1 MKAKAV
7 AYILFFWIFC
17 FNVMAQDKDKGSIME
32 EVISLPFS
40 SATISACFSLI
51 KKKDIILSYNEGM
64 IDINKICYFSQKNI
78 KVKELLTNILSD
90 YKTTIVVAN
99 PRKIIITVDRKN
111 IYQLNG
117 VVRETETLENY
128 TGLYCSLR
136 KMALLFRVVSL
147 MIPVFSLLLFPKGPI
162 ILKQTIWGI

>member
-1 MKAKAV
+1 
-7 AYILFFWIFC
+7 
-17 FNVMAQDKDKGSIME
+17 
-32 EVISLPFS
+32 
-40 SATISACFSLI
+40 
-51 KKKDIILSYNEGM
+51 M

-78 KVKELLTNILSD
+78 KIKELLTNILSD

-117 VVRETETLENY
+117 VVRETETLEK
-128 TGLYCSLR
+128 LYGAVLFFK

>member
-1 MKAKAV
+1 
-7 AYILFFWIFC
+7 
-17 FNVMAQDKDKGSIME
+17 
-32 EVISLPFS
+32 
-40 SATISACFSLI
+40 
-51 KKKDIILSYNEGM
+51 M

-78 KVKELLTNILSD
+78 KIKELLTNILSD

-117 VVRETETLENY
+117 VVRETETLEK
-128 TGLYCSLR
+128 LYGAVLFFK

-147 MIPVFSLLLFPKGPI
+147 MIPVFLYCSSRRDL
-162 ILKQTIWGI
+162 

>member
-78 KVKELLTNILSD
+78 KIKELLTNILSD

-117 VVRETETLENY
+117 VVRETETLEK
-128 TGLYCSLR
+128 LYGAVLFFKKNGIIVSSL
-136 KMALLFRVVSL
+136 SL
-147 MIPVFSLLLFPKGPI
+147 IHI
-162 ILKQTIWGI
+162 

>member
-1 MKAKAV
+1 
-7 AYILFFWIFC
+7 
-17 FNVMAQDKDKGSIME
+17 
-32 EVISLPFS
+32 
-40 SATISACFSLI
+40 
-51 KKKDIILSYNEGM
+51 M

-78 KVKELLTNILSD
+78 KIKELLTNILSD

-117 VVRETETLENY
+117 VVRETETLEK
-128 TGLYCSLR
+128 LYG
-136 KMALLFRVVSL
+136 AVLFFKKNGIIVS
-147 MIPVFSLLLFPKGPI
+147 VFSLLLFPKGPI

>member
-117 VVRETETLENY
+117 VVRETETLEK
-128 TGLYCSLR
+128 LYG
-136 KMALLFRVVSL
+136 AVLF
-147 MIPVFSLLLFPKGPI
+147 FKKGPI

>member
-78 KVKELLTNILSD
+78 KIKELLTNILSD

-117 VVRETETLENY
+117 VVRETETLEK
-128 TGLYCSLR
+128 LYGAVL
-136 KMALLFRVVSL
+136 
-147 MIPVFSLLLFPKGPI
+147 IPVFSLLLFPKGPI

>member
-64 IDINKICYFSQKNI
+64 IDIIRFAISAR
-78 KVKELLTNILSD
+78 
-90 YKTTIVVAN
+90 KT
-99 PRKIIITVDRKN
+99 
-111 IYQLNG
+111 
-117 VVRETETLENY
+117 
-128 TGLYCSLR
+128 
-136 KMALLFRVVSL
+136 
-147 MIPVFSLLLFPKGPI
+147 
-162 ILKQTIWGI
+162 LK

>member
-51 KKKDIILSYNEGM
+51 KIKDLIRSYIEGM
-64 IDINKICYFSQKNI
+64 IDLNKICYFSKKNI
-78 KVKELLTNILSD
+78 KIKELMTNILSD

-111 IYQLNG
+111 IYLLSG
-117 VVRETETLENY
+117 VVRETETM
-128 TGLYCSLR
+128 G
-136 KMALLFRVVSL
+136 
-147 MIPVFSLLLFPKGPI
+147 
-162 ILKQTIWGI
+162 

>member
-78 KVKELLTNILSD
+78 KIKELLTNILSD

-117 VVRETETLENY
+117 VVRETETLEK
-128 TGLYCSLR
+128 LYG
-136 KMALLFRVVSL
+136 AVLFFKKNGIIVSSC
-147 MIPVFSLLLFPKGPI
+147 ITVSI
-162 ILKQTIWGI
+162 R